1 MTSHDT
7 IDDDALALRALAW
20 TLEDDRRA
28 ARLLD
33 LTGIEPGALRAR
45 IGDPALLAA
54 VLAFLQGH
62 QADLLA
68 CADAIGVRPEQLV
81 AAHERLGQ

>member
-1 MTSHDT
+1 MISRDT

-20 TLEDDRRA
+20 TLADDRRA
-28 ARLLD
+28 ARFLD
-33 LTGIEPGALRAR
+33 LTGIEPTGLRER
-45 IGDPALLAA
+45 IGDPALLGA

-68 CADAIGVRPEQLV
+68 CAEAIGVRPEQLI
-81 AAHERLGQ
+81 AAHERLEQ